1 MSQPNII
8 VAVRTLRSYRKAL
21 DGSASD
27 PNSVRDWISRHA
39 ENQNRLRE
47 FPQDAAIGLLCHLS
61 NPIYTYQNL
70 TSEQQA
76 WSGIF
81 SSAEQ
86 ALNQES
92 SWQNQQT
99 AQHNMTSFVR
109 LFSGDVQW
117 MQSYMQSLSVPLDTP
132 FEYFVNLTIDSLRT
146 CQGQTG
152 AGGINHTVHQ
162 LPGSQSGSLP

>member
-21 DGSASD
+21 DGNISD
-27 PNSVRDWISRHA
+27 PNSIRDWISRHA

-47 FPQDAAIGLLCHLS
+47 FPQDAAIGMLCHLG
-61 NPIYTYQNL
+61 NPIYSYSNL
-70 TSEQQA
+70 NSEQQA

-86 ALNQES
+86 ALNQET
-92 SWQNQQT
+92 SWQNTQS
-99 AQHNMTSFVR
+99 AQHNATTFVR

-117 MQSYMQSLSVPLDTP
+117 IQSYMQSMNIPLDTP
-132 FEYFVNLTIDSLRT
+132 FEYFVNFAISSLRT
-146 CQGQTG
+146 AEGQAG
-152 AGGINHTVHQ
+152 AGGINHRTFP
-162 LPGSQSGSLP
+162 LPGSQSGNLP